1 LVGLIWFWRGAPAS
15 TPVVQR
21 AVKSLTRESETE
33 RGDARWKAQALASPG
48 DWLFSALDH
57 HRDIEGA
64 FGAAAAAL
72 PGTARATALRALATL
87 LTGHS
92 IAEEAV
98 LYPALAEAGSAARSM
113 MAYGEQA
120 MAKTELAKLRN
131 FDLESD
137 AFPAKLEELR
147 LAVLHHMY
155 QEESSWFPLLKER
168 LSEVEQARLTERF
181 LEEYRRYAQPQA

>member
-1 LVGLIWFWRGAPAS
+1 MTDRPNISPVSEANFSPVTGAHLALGPSRGEPSSRKQGRSEPSLLSPAWPIGIGLALVGLIWFWRGAPAS

-131 FDLESD
+131 FDL
-137 AFPAKLEELR
+137 
-147 LAVLHHMY
+147 
-155 QEESSWFPLLKER
+155 
-168 LSEVEQARLTERF
+168 
-181 LEEYRRYAQPQA
+181 